1 MKSAKSKRQM
11 TLLTLVLALGVAVYL
26 NWQYA
31 KNNADLLTADGV
43 TQVNAAASDVAVVGE
58 DMSGVPVDAA
68 ASGVTATDAAT
79 SDVATAQDVSGV
91 AVDADA
97 SGITAPAAAAGGVQE
112 ALPDK
117 NYGDAQLVNTSKS
130 GEYFE
135 QARLTR
141 SKTRDEALDKLQKS
155 LKNASL
161 TDEEKKVLTGT
172 LTDTIAS
179 ITAESDIEN
188 LVKAKGFADCVA
200 FLDGEKVNV
209 AVKTGGP
216 ALDGKAV
223 AQIRDIV
230 LSKVKTAAQNITIV
244 EVK

>member
-1 MKSAKSKRQM
+1 MMKSAKSKRQL

-31 KNNADLLTADGV
+31 KSSTDFLTAEGV
-43 TQVNAAASDVAVVGE
+43 TAVNGNHAADTAAISAAAD
-58 DMSGVPVDAA
+58 
-68 ASGVTATDAAT
+68 ASGVTDAG
-79 SDVATAQDVSGV
+79 AQG
-91 AVDADA
+91 
-97 SGITAPAAAAGGVQE
+97 TVQE

-155 LKNASL
+155 LKNANL
-161 TDEEKKVLTGT
+161 TKDEKEALTGN
-172 LTDTIAS
+172 LTAVIAS

-200 FLDGEKVNV
+200 FMDGEKVNV
-209 AVKTGGP
+209 AVKTGGS

-223 AQIRDIV
+223 VQIRDIV
-230 LSKVKTAAQNITIV
+230 LSKVETAAQNIIIV

>member
-31 KNNADLLTADGV
+31 KNNSALLVADGV
-43 TQVNAAASDVAVVGE
+43 AEVSASASSVAMVGE
-58 DMSGVPVDAA
+58 DVSGLPVDAA
-68 ASGVTATDAAT
+68 TSGVTDEVQASADASGVTQPAA
-79 SDVATAQDVSGV
+79 
-91 AVDADA
+91 
-97 SGITAPAAAAGGVQE
+97 APAADGVQE

-155 LKNASL
+155 LKSSVL
-161 TDEEKKVLTGT
+161 TDEEKEALTGD
-172 LTDTIAS
+172 LSATIES
-179 ITAESDIEN
+179 ITVESDIEN
-188 LVKAKGFADCVA
+188 LVKAKGFADCVV
-200 FLDGEKVNV
+200 FLDGQKVNV
-209 AVKTGGP
+209 AVKTGGA

-223 AQIRDIV
+223 AQIRDVV